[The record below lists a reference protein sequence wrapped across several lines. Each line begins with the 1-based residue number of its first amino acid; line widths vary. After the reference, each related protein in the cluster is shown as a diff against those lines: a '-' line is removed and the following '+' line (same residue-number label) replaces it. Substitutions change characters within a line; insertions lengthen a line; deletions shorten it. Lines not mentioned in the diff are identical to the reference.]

1 MSLRELTK
9 DAHTNAERQEFVK
22 ILFSGKINPK
32 LYATFLKNQHP
43 CYEILEVCAM
53 AHPGLLSGLIDIR
66 RAPAILA
73 DFEELWDQDV
83 DGDPKILPTTERYIK
98 YILSIKDQPERL
110 MAHIYVRHMGDL
122 AGGQMIAKKV
132 PGSGKFYQ
140 FENPEVLKMAIRER
154 ISDDMAE
161 EAKVCFGYATDLFKD
176 MMELV
181 EYNDE

>member
-9 DAHTNAERQEFVK
+9 EAHTNAERQEFVK
-22 ILFSGKINPK
+22 ILFSGNINPK

-43 CYEILEVCAM
+43 SYEILEVCAM

-73 DFEELWDQDV
+73 DFQELWSEA
-83 DGDPKILPTTERYIK
+83 DGDPQILPTTEKYIK

-132 PGSGKFYQ
+132 PGSGKMYQ
-140 FENPEVLKMAIRER
+140 FENPEILKMAIRER
-154 ISDDMAE
+154 ITDDMAE
-161 EAKVCFGYATDLFKD
+161 EAKVCFGFATDLFKD

-181 EYNDE
+181 EYKDE